1 MLKIKL
7 ARFGKRNQPHYR
19 IVINEAKDKR
29 DGSYVEMI
37 GYYIPAQNPKVL
49 ELDQKK
55 YEDWMT
61 KGAQP
66 TEIVAYLY
74 KVAKAGKGFPKK
86 KAKKSRKQVAK
97 EIAAKEAVAK
107 EKAEAKTKAEVKA
120 EARIEVK
127 AEGKIKEKAEV
138 KTVVADADQVETKQ
152 DKQVEEKPEEKKETA
167 AA

>member
-97 EIAAKEAVAK
+97 EIAAKEAVTK
-107 EKAEAKTKAEVKA
+107 EKAEAKTEVKAETKAEVKA
-120 EARIEVK
+120 EAKTEVK
-127 AEGKIKEKAEV
+127 AETKA
-138 KTVVADADQVETKQ
+138 VVADADQVETKQ